1 MADSK
6 KRSAPVDHL
15 QKVAEARKRAE
26 EARKRVENANAK
38 AIPTPPPPAPAGNG
52 SNGPNGTTGS
62 PAPPAPSKPMSR
74 LEEIKARVAAAQA
87 KTVTPA
93 ASATP
98 PQRAPPTRPPPP
110 PSAPPPVV
118 EERIRTELGNS
129 SRGGLTVGIHPS
141 LLGDSR
147 LGDGKK
153 DGKSKDKREKK
164 VESDN
169 PYFAEEKWSGR
180 RSRALNF
187 THNMRDRPAMTAAN
201 DLRRKAHMEEIKK
214 RIEQTSIAADLGD
227 GSESQAFV
235 VPMPPDVEFW
245 DESFQAG
252 IDDNEIITR
261 LVVHPIFIDPPQD
274 KFTSGKPQAMH
285 LTTKEQKKMR
295 RIRRAEEHKEEQ
307 AKIRLGLV
315 PTPAPKIKH
324 TNVMRVY
331 GEMAVQDPTAVEAM
345 VNKQIQDRKTT
356 HEEANAARQLS
367 KEEKAEKIKKKSEEN
382 AALGLF
388 LSVYKID
395 LTKEQLLGKHRF
407 KIDKNAKDWHDI
419 TGVVIVAPKF
429 SIVIVEAGVKATKE
443 YEKLLTRRMKWQ
455 LILQGNGEILQS
467 AAESTEE
474 DYTCTLLH
482 KGQIKARKF
491 KKWGSFRE
499 VDTETQGRD
508 VLSRAK
514 LETFWTQAKA
524 MPSQSS

>member
-1 MADSK
+1 
-6 KRSAPVDHL
+6 
-15 QKVAEARKRAE
+15 
-26 EARKRVENANAK
+26 
-38 AIPTPPPPAPAGNG
+38 
-52 SNGPNGTTGS
+52 
-62 PAPPAPSKPMSR
+62 
-74 LEEIKARVAAAQA
+74 
-87 KTVTPA
+87 
-93 ASATP
+93 
-98 PQRAPPTRPPPP
+98 
-110 PSAPPPVV
+110 
-118 EERIRTELGNS
+118 
-129 SRGGLTVGIHPS
+129 
-141 LLGDSR
+141 
-147 LGDGKK
+147 
-153 DGKSKDKREKK
+153 
-164 VESDN
+164 
-169 PYFAEEKWSGR
+169 
-180 RSRALNF
+180 
-187 THNMRDRPAMTAAN
+187 
-201 DLRRKAHMEEIKK
+201 MEEIKK

-252 IDDNEIITR
+252 IDNNEIITR

-274 KFTSGKPQAMH
+274 KFTSGKPMAMH

-367 KEEKAEKIKKKSEEN
+367 KEEKAEKIQKKSEEN

-429 SIVIVEAGVKATKE
+429 SIVIVEAGIKATKE

-467 AAESTEE
+467 TAEGTEE
-474 DYTCTLLH
+474 DHTCTLLH

-514 LETFWTQAKA
+514 LETFWTQAKS
-524 MPSQSS
+524 MISQSS

>member
-1 MADSK
+1 
-6 KRSAPVDHL
+6 
-15 QKVAEARKRAE
+15 
-26 EARKRVENANAK
+26 
-38 AIPTPPPPAPAGNG
+38 
-52 SNGPNGTTGS
+52 
-62 PAPPAPSKPMSR
+62 
-74 LEEIKARVAAAQA
+74 
-87 KTVTPA
+87 
-93 ASATP
+93 
-98 PQRAPPTRPPPP
+98 
-110 PSAPPPVV
+110 
-118 EERIRTELGNS
+118 
-129 SRGGLTVGIHPS
+129 
-141 LLGDSR
+141 
-147 LGDGKK
+147 
-153 DGKSKDKREKK
+153 
-164 VESDN
+164 
-169 PYFAEEKWSGR
+169 
-180 RSRALNF
+180 
-187 THNMRDRPAMTAAN
+187 
-201 DLRRKAHMEEIKK
+201 MEEIKK
-214 RIEQTSIAADLGD
+214 RVEQTSIAADLGD

-252 IDDNEIITR
+252 IDNNEIITR

-274 KFTSGKPQAMH
+274 KFTSGKPMAMH

-367 KEEKAEKIKKKSEEN
+367 KEERAEKIKKKSEEN

-419 TGVVIVAPKF
+419 TGFVIVAPKF
-429 SIVIVEAGVKATKE
+429 SIVLVEAGVKATKE

-474 DYTCTLLH
+474 DHTCTLLH

-499 VDTETQGRD
+499 VDTETQARD

-524 MPSQSS
+524 MSSQSS

>member
-1 MADSK
+1 
-6 KRSAPVDHL
+6 
-15 QKVAEARKRAE
+15 
-26 EARKRVENANAK
+26 
-38 AIPTPPPPAPAGNG
+38 
-52 SNGPNGTTGS
+52 
-62 PAPPAPSKPMSR
+62 
-74 LEEIKARVAAAQA
+74 
-87 KTVTPA
+87 
-93 ASATP
+93 
-98 PQRAPPTRPPPP
+98 
-110 PSAPPPVV
+110 
-118 EERIRTELGNS
+118 
-129 SRGGLTVGIHPS
+129 
-141 LLGDSR
+141 
-147 LGDGKK
+147 
-153 DGKSKDKREKK
+153 
-164 VESDN
+164 
-169 PYFAEEKWSGR
+169 
-180 RSRALNF
+180 
-187 THNMRDRPAMTAAN
+187 
-201 DLRRKAHMEEIKK
+201 MEEIKK
-214 RIEQTSIAADLGD
+214 RIEQTSIKADLGD

-245 DESFQAG
+245 DEGFQAG

-261 LVVHPIFIDPPQD
+261 LVVHPIFIEPPQE
-274 KFTSGKPQAMH
+274 KFTSAKPMTMH

-395 LTKEQLLGKHRF
+395 LAKEQLLGKHRF

-443 YEKLLTRRMKWQ
+443 YEKLLTKRMKWQ

-474 DYTCTLLH
+474 DHTCKLLH
-482 KGQIKARKF
+482 KGQIKGRKF

-499 VDTETQGRD
+499 VETETQGRD

-524 MPSQSS
+524 MSAESS

>member
-6 KRSAPVDHL
+6 KRSAPVDYK
-15 QKVAEARKRAE
+15 QKVAEARQRAE
-26 EARKRVENANAK
+26 EARKRVLEANST
-38 AIPTPPPPAPAGNG
+38 PRPPPPPPPPQAVNG
-52 SNGPNGTTGS
+52 ANGS

-93 ASATP
+93 ASVAP
-98 PQRAPPTRPPPP
+98 PQRAPPPRPPPP
-110 PSAPPPVV
+110 PAAPPVA
-118 EERIRTELGNS
+118 EERIRTELGNI

-141 LLGDSR
+141 LLGDAR

-153 DGKSKDKREKK
+153 DGKSKDKNEKK

-201 DLRRKAHMEEIKK
+201 DMRRKAHMEEIKK

-252 IDDNEIITR
+252 IDNNEIITR

-274 KFTSGKPQAMH
+274 KFTSGKPMAMH

-367 KEEKAEKIKKKSEEN
+367 KEEKAEKIQKKSEEN

-429 SIVIVEAGVKATKE
+429 SIVIVEAGIKATKE

-467 AAESTEE
+467 TAEGNEE
-474 DYTCTLLH
+474 DHTCTLLH

-514 LETFWTQAKA
+514 LETFWTQAKS
-524 MPSQSS
+524 MISQSS